1 VQLTSL
7 RLAGWRNIV
16 DCTVDVDSP
25 LVVIHGDNGQGKS
38 NLLEAVHVLGTLKS
52 FRDSRTRRW
61 IRHGDEGARLA
72 GNVHSTMGK
81 RELVWKW
88 TGDGR
93 RLEMDGKQPSNLSD
107 WFEVFRAVV
116 FCPEDAAIVRGEP
129 DRRRRFMDRAAFNA
143 SPTHLRVVTEYRKIL
158 NHKRAL
164 LSERYVD
171 PLQLEAFNASLAATG
186 ASLVHA
192 RVQVVKELSASFGA
206 MHDAIAGGGAVEMQV
221 NINGIGHVD
230 NLSEDDIE
238 VRLMEAL
245 QRSQPDELQRRSV
258 LVGPHRDELVI
269 NINGQRAR
277 NFASQGQARS
287 IILGLKLAELDAA
300 HRRGIVPVFLLDDL
314 TSELDQGRRNRLVS
328 ILTALKGQ
336 VWVTTTDPSYLG
348 NLDTIDHIK
357 LRVSGGVIY
366 PD

>member
-1 VQLTSL
+1 MQLTSL

-16 DCTVDVDSP
+16 DCTVNVNSP

-61 IRHGDEGARLA
+61 IRHGDQGARLA
-72 GNVHSTMGK
+72 GQVHSTMGK

-93 RLEMDGKQPSNLSD
+93 QLAMDGKQTADLSD

-116 FCPEDAAIVRGEP
+116 FCPEDAVIVRGEP

-143 SPTHLRVVTEYRKIL
+143 SPSHLRVVTEYRKIL

-164 LSERYVD
+164 LGERYVD
-171 PLQLEAFNASLAATG
+171 PLQLDAFNASLASTG

-206 MHDAIAGGGAVEMQV
+206 MHDAIAGGGDVEMHV
-221 NINGIGHVD
+221 NISGLGRADDYAVD
-230 NLSEDDIE
+230 EIE
-238 VRLMEAL
+238 SRLTEAL
-245 QRSQPDELQRRSV
+245 HNARADEIQRRSV
-258 LVGPHRDELVI
+258 LVGPHRDDLVI
-269 NINGQRAR
+269 KINGQRAR

-287 IILGLKLAELDAA
+287 IILGLKLSELDAA

-314 TSELDQGRRNRLVS
+314 TSELDQGRRDRLVG

-348 NLDTIDHIK
+348 NLSPIEHIK
-357 LRVSGGVIY
+357 LRVSDGVIH